1 MRRDPVFAGKR
12 FSFSVVRQK
21 AFFILSY
28 TMKNL
33 RGLSFITLMIAI
45 AIFSLLLRIAIE
57 KIIKINIAQNESNAS
72 ETLKLISTALE
83 NYAANNQGGF
93 PLSISVLTQTT
104 PAKYLDKNYI
114 NESPLK
120 GYSYSCS
127 RLEASGYS
135 CSAVPLKCGLSG
147 RMVYAITTGGSLAA
161 DACEK
166 EE

>member
-1 MRRDPVFAGKR
+1 MDMKD
-12 FSFSVVRQK
+12 RQG
-21 AFFILSY
+21 I
-28 TMKNL
+28 
-33 RGLSFITLMIAI
+33 SFITLMITI
-45 AIFSLLLRIAIE
+45 AIFSFLLRIAIE
-57 KIIKINIAQNESNAS
+57 KIIKINIAQNESTAS

-83 NYAANNQGGF
+83 NYAANHQGGF
-93 PLSISVLTQTT
+93 PLNISVLTQTT

-114 NESPLK
+114 GESPIK

-135 CSAVPLKCGLSG
+135 CSAVPVKCRLSG
-147 RMVYAITTGGSLAA
+147 RMIYTITTGGSLTA